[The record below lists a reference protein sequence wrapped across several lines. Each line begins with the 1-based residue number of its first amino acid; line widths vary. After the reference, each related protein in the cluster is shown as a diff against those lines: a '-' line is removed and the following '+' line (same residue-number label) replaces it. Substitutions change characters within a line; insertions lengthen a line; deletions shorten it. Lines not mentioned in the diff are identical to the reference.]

1 MTYWRRTR
9 TLLAA
14 AAMLAAALSLPRA
27 AEAHGHGV
35 RGGYVGHGGPVVVRG
50 FYGFPYAYPYY
61 SFGLGFGP
69 YWGPYWGPWGYGG
82 YGPPGGIDMSA
93 AFSAGY
99 GAIDLNVK
107 PGAAEVWVDGKFV
120 AEAKDLDGY
129 PSYLWLSE
137 GAHKLIVYK
146 GGYARFEEEVEVQRG
161 LRKEL
166 KVRLEKGDSESPGQ
180 RPGKAEPGK
189 AEPAKTDTTKIL

>member
-14 AAMLAAALSLPRA
+14 AAIVAAALSLPRA
-27 AEAHGHGV
+27 TEAHGRGG
-35 RGGYVGHGGPVVVRG
+35 RGGYRGHGGPVVVSG
-50 FYGFPYAYPYY
+50 FYGFPYAYPH

-69 YWGPYWGPWGYGG
+69 YFGPYWGPWGYG
-82 YGPPGGIDMSA
+82 PPGGVDMSA
-93 AFSAGY
+93 AFAAGY
-99 GAIDLNVK
+99 GAVDLNVK

-120 AEAKDLDGY
+120 AEARDLDGY

-137 GAHKLIVYK
+137 GAHHVIVYK
-146 GGYARFEEEVEVQRG
+146 GGYARFEEDIEMQRG

-166 KVRLEKGDSESPGQ
+166 KVRLEKGDSEPPGQ

-189 AEPAKTDTTKIL
+189 AEPAKTDTPKVL